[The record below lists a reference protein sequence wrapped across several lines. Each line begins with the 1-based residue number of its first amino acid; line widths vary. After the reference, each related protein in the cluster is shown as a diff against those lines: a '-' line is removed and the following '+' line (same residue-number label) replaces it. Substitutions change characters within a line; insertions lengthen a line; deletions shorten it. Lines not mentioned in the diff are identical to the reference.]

1 LPSKRPRVGLLI
13 QSSLEYGR
21 GLLRGIGQYV
31 AEHGPWTVYYR
42 PGPLVERLPAGFTAW
57 RPDAL
62 LAQLESAALIRQ
74 VRALGLPTVDLFT
87 LHPLAGIPRLS
98 PDHRAV
104 ARLVADYFLERGYE
118 HFAYCGFRG
127 VWYCEMRCRHFVDYL
142 NERGYRPAVYEGDT
156 PPGRTGVFAREAKGL
171 LEIGRLGRW
180 IASLPKPLA
189 LMAGSD
195 TRAQQVLSACGERR
209 IAVPGEVSV
218 TGVGN
223 DGVLCRLCDP
233 QLTSVD
239 LNTEA
244 IGYQAAALVDRMMHG
259 RRPPEELLVVAP
271 RGMVTRQS
279 TLAWA
284 VADAD
289 VAAAM
294 QFIRG
299 QCCQRITVDDVAR
312 HVALSRST
320 LQRRFEK
327 ALGRTPQTEI
337 HLEQLQRVKQFLA
350 DTDLPLS
357 RIAELA
363 GFQHAESLC
372 RLFKRHTGRTPGVYR
387 REHLRLGPTEGVTEI
402 VSNFDHPGH

>member
-1 LPSKRPRVGLLI
+1 LLI

-31 AEHGPWTVYYR
+31 AEHGPWTIYHR
-42 PGPLVERLPAGFTAW
+42 PGPLVERLPPGFTSW
-57 RPDAL
+57 RPDAI
-62 LAQLESAALIRQ
+62 LAQLESATLIRQ
-74 VRALGLPTVDLFT
+74 VRALRLPTVDLFA
-87 LHPLAGIPRLS
+87 LHPLPGIPRLG

-127 VWYCEMRCRHFVDYL
+127 VWYCELRCKFFVEYL
-142 NERGYRPAVYEGDT
+142 TQRGYRPAVYEGEAA
-156 PPGRTGVFAREAKGL
+156 PRRTGVFAKEAKGL

-195 TRAQQVLSACGERR
+195 IRAHQVLSACGERR

-218 TGVGN
+218 TGVSN

-239 LNTEA
+239 LNTEL
-244 IGYQAAALVDRMMHG
+244 IGYQAAALADRMMHG
-259 RRPPEELLVVAP
+259 RHAPEEPILVAP
-271 RGMVTRQS
+271 RGLVTRQS

-284 VADAD
+284 VSDPD
-289 VAAAM
+289 VAAAIE
-294 QFIRG
+294 FIRER
-299 QCCQRITVDDVAR
+299 CCQGITVEDVAG
-312 HVALSRST
+312 HVSLSRST

-337 HLEQLQRVKQFLA
+337 HLAQLQRVKQLLA
-350 DTDLPLS
+350 DTDLPLA

-372 RLFKRHTGRTPGVYR
+372 RLFKRHTGQTPGTYR
-387 REHLRLGPTEGVTEI
+387 RGHLRLDSARGRDRG
-402 VSNFDHPGH
+402 GQ

>member
-1 LPSKRPRVGLLI
+1 VGLLI

-31 AEHGPWTVYYR
+31 AEHGPWTIYHR
-42 PGPLVERLPAGFTAW
+42 PGPLVERLPTGFTSW

-62 LAQLESAALIRQ
+62 LAQLESATLIRQ
-74 VRALGLPTVDLFT
+74 VRALGLPTVDLFA
-87 LHPLAGIPRLS
+87 LHPLPGIPRLG

-104 ARLVADYFLERGYE
+104 ARLVADYFLDRGYE

-127 VWYCEMRCRHFVDYL
+127 VWYCELRCKYFVEYL
-142 NERGYRPAVYEGDT
+142 AERGYRPAIYEGDAS
-156 PPGRTGVFAREAKGL
+156 PRRAGVFAKEAKGL

-180 IASLPKPLA
+180 IESLPKPLA
-189 LMAGSD
+189 LMGGSD
-195 TRAQQVLSACGERR
+195 TRAQQVLSACGERG
-209 IAVPGEVSV
+209 IAVPDQVSV
-218 TGVGN
+218 TGVSN

-239 LNTEA
+239 LNTEE

-259 RRPPEELLVVAP
+259 RRPPEEPILVAP

-279 TLAWA
+279 TLALA
-284 VADAD
+284 VSDAD

-294 QFIRG
+294 QFIRER
-299 QCCQRITVDDVAR
+299 CCQRVTVDEVAQ

-337 HLEQLQRVKQFLA
+337 HLEQLQRVKQLLA
-350 DTDLPLS
+350 DTDLSLA

-363 GFQHAESLC
+363 GFQHVESLC
-372 RLFKRHTGRTPGVYR
+372 RLFKRHTGQTPGAYR
-387 REHLRLGPTEGVTEI
+387 REHLRLGPARA
-402 VSNFDHPGH
+402 

>member
-1 LPSKRPRVGLLI
+1 MRKRPRVGLLI

-31 AEHGPWTVYYR
+31 AEHGPWTIYHR
-42 PGPLVERLPAGFTAW
+42 PGPLLDRLPPGFTSW
-57 RPDAL
+57 RPDAI
-62 LAQLESAALIRQ
+62 LAQLESATLIRQ
-74 VRALGLPTVDLFT
+74 VRALRLPTVDLFA
-87 LHPLAGIPRLS
+87 LHPLPGIPRLG

-104 ARLVADYFLERGYE
+104 GRLVADYFLSRGYE

-127 VWYCEMRCRHFVDYL
+127 VWYCELRCKYFVEYL
-142 NERGYRPAVYEGDT
+142 TERGYRPAVYEGA
-156 PPGRTGVFAREAKGL
+156 PLSGCTGVFAREAHGL

-180 IASLPKPLA
+180 IAGLPKPLA

-195 TRAQQVLSACGERR
+195 VRAQQVLSACGERR
-209 IAVPGEVSV
+209 IAVPGQVSV
-218 TGVGN
+218 TGVSN

-239 LNTEA
+239 LNTEE
-244 IGYQAAALVDRMMHG
+244 IGYRAAALVDRMMRG
-259 RRPPEELLVVAP
+259 RRGPEEPILVAP
-271 RGMVTRQS
+271 RGIVTRQS

-294 QFIRG
+294 EFIR
-299 QCCQRITVDDVAR
+299 QRCCQRITVDDVAR

-320 LQRRFEK
+320 LQRRFER
-327 ALGRTPQTEI
+327 ALGQTPQAEI
-337 HLEQLQRVKQFLA
+337 HREQLQRVKQLLA
-350 DTDLPLS
+350 DTDLALG

-363 GFQHAESLC
+363 GFQHVESLC
-372 RLFKRHTGRTPGVYR
+372 RLFKRHTGQTPGTYR
-387 REHLRLGPTEGVTEI
+387 RDRARLGAAGGADR
-402 VSNFDHPGH
+402 NG

>member
-1 LPSKRPRVGLLI
+1 VGLLI

-31 AEHGPWTVYYR
+31 AEHGPWTIYHR
-42 PGPLVERLPAGFTAW
+42 PGPLVQRLPAGFTSW
-57 RPDAL
+57 RPDAI
-62 LAQLESAALIRQ
+62 LAQLESPTLIRQ
-74 VRALGLPTVDLFT
+74 VQALRRPTVDLFA
-87 LHPLAGIPRLS
+87 LHPLAGIPRLG

-104 ARLVADYFLERGYE
+104 ARLVADYFLSRGYE

-127 VWYCEMRCRHFVDYL
+127 VWYCELRCKHFVEYL
-142 NERGYRPAVYEGDT
+142 GERGYRPAVYEGT
-156 PPGRTGVFAREAKGL
+156 PAVRRRGVFAKEAEGL

-180 IASLPKPLA
+180 IQSLPKPLA

-195 TRAQQVLSACGERR
+195 VRAQQVLSACGERR

-218 TGVGN
+218 TGVSN

-239 LNTEA
+239 LNTEQ

-259 RRPPEELLVVAP
+259 QRPPSEPILVPP

-279 TLAWA
+279 SLALA
-284 VADAD
+284 ISDPD

-294 QFIRG
+294 QFIRE
-299 QCCQRITVDDVAR
+299 QCCERITVDDVAQ
-312 HVALSRST
+312 HVSLSRST

-337 HLEQLQRVKQFLA
+337 HLEQLQRVKQLLA
-350 DTDLPLS
+350 DTDLPLG
-357 RIAELA
+357 RIAEQA
-363 GFQHAESLC
+363 GLQHPESLC
-372 RLFKRHTGRTPGVYR
+372 RLFKRHTGQTPGAYR
-387 REHLRLGPTEGVTEI
+387 QAHRGPGTARGRDR
-402 VSNFDHPGH
+402 NGQ